1 MEKSK
6 DLSIVPIFLVV
17 FIDLIGVGIVI
28 PILAPMF
35 LDPHSPL
42 FAVGTD
48 LSVRT
53 AMLGLLLA
61 LYPLAQFFGAPILGS
76 LSDFHGRKKL
86 LLLSLL
92 GTFIGYVFFA
102 LGISTGNLWLLI
114 IGRIIDGFTGGNIS
128 IAQSAI
134 ADLSDKESKA
144 KNFGLIGMA
153 FGLGFIL
160 GPFIG
165 GKLGDPNVVSWFN
178 YSTPFW
184 FAAILCTLNMVSLYF
199 MFNEKKKEAVR
210 KYIDLFTGIKNLKI
224 AFGVPNLRIAFW
236 VVFLISFGFTF
247 FTQFFQVYLIE
258 RFSFNQSQIG
268 DYFAFLGICVA
279 ISQGLI
285 VRWVSKRFSPQKALS
300 VSVLMLAISISLYL
314 LVSDK
319 SHLYYVVPLIAIF
332 NGITLPN
339 TTALVSNLGDEKSQ
353 GELLGINQSVV
364 AIAWSLPAIVAGVV
378 SSIDVRLPIVISSIV
393 LFIAWLFF
401 MLFYHEKE
409 KKIFHEQTKFSH

>member
-86 LLLSLL
+86 LLVSLL
-92 GTFIGYVFFA
+92 GTFIGYVLFA

-184 FAAILCTLNMVSLYF
+184 FAAILCALNIVSLYF
-199 MFNEKKKEAVR
+199 MFNEKKKESVR
-210 KYIDLFTGIKNLKI
+210 KDIDLFTGIKNLKI

-236 VVFLISFGFTF
+236 AVFLISFGFTF

-258 RFSFNQSQIG
+258 RFSYTQSQIG

-279 ISQGLI
+279 ISQGII

-300 VSVLMLAISISLYL
+300 VSVLMLAVSISLYL
-314 LVSDK
+314 LISDS

-339 TTALVSNLGDEKSQ
+339 TTALVSNLGVEKSQ

-364 AIAWSLPAIVAGVV
+364 AVAWSLPAIVAGLV
-378 SSIDVRLPIVISSIV
+378 SSIDVRLPIMISSIV

-401 MLFYHEKE
+401 VLFYHEKE